1 MNYSKDK
8 NIAFNIIKKH
18 KIKILL
24 KEPKNNECF
33 ECSSLYPK
41 YISLNNGIFICKDCS
56 KIHLNFPKTI
66 SNIIKNDLNNLTLK
80 NIQYLCCGGNRK
92 LTEFINKEYPNLK
105 NLSRIYFYQTYAMDY
120 YRKYLIYLIEG
131 GIKPVKPQLDKA
143 YDLITI
149 NHLYIENLN
158 KNNINDNGVKG
169 ENVSKNNSVN
179 VSMMN
184 NNSYIKINKS
194 TTLFPKIK
202 PIIGR
207 NNENRFTRSLSRHN
221 KLNRN
226 EFNLTS
232 SNFNNNNYLNNSLNE
247 EKYNS
252 TSTDFKYRHYS
263 HFKYNYDTDENYED
277 INDIRYINENELNEQ
292 INDMSNINDLDDLE
306 IKIEKKPKEI
316 KIQNRINRRNRDDTN
331 IKVFKINHNSTSNLN
346 SNIYSRP
353 LYQTSINTFQDNF
366 NNDNKTYLNNENIFN
381 ISQINNNNLTNQI
394 KRKQI
399 YSIEDLRNYL
409 SNNNNI
415 YKSRN
420 NFPHKEK
427 YIYNLKQNLN
437 NNNLLIENLNIKNKQ
452 TKDSKQ
458 NNNNFNNINNNIIT
472 NRNLNVFYSNN
483 NNNLRDVN
491 LQRIFKKKALGNS
504 FSINEKKK
512 NLKLNY
518 SIDKSKVSN
527 SNFFITTNDE
537 ENIIKIK
544 KKIKIRNEW
553 KKKLCNKIIEKN
565 NENTFIK
572 VNKINHKLKPI
583 KKIKSINNI
592 SFEHNYL
599 NLNNNDKI
607 NLKSK
612 IIERISRVIQKEKD
626 GKKSTDKIKV
636 NKNDNKIKEKQK
648 NLNNTNFNYIGVTNI
663 QKKGKEKEKHKM
675 KNKSF
680 NDKRVQINKSS
691 NNILE
696 TQKRKLVLMKELVN
710 IPFGKRR
717 TILEIIK
724 SNNIANKSV
733 SPSAKRILEIYT
745 NQKNYPKNELNNN
758 SLSPININVRYKE
771 EKIKKCNS

>member
-277 INDIRYINENELNEQ
+277 INDIRYINENELNEH
-292 INDMSNINDLDDLE
+292 INDKSNINDLDDLE
-306 IKIEKKPKEI
+306 IKI
-316 KIQNRINRRNRDDTN
+316 
-331 IKVFKINHNSTSNLN
+331 
-346 SNIYSRP
+346 
-353 LYQTSINTFQDNF
+353 
-366 NNDNKTYLNNENIFN
+366 
-381 ISQINNNNLTNQI
+381 
-394 KRKQI
+394 
-399 YSIEDLRNYL
+399 
-409 SNNNNI
+409 
-415 YKSRN
+415 
-420 NFPHKEK
+420 
-427 YIYNLKQNLN
+427 
-437 NNNLLIENLNIKNKQ
+437 
-452 TKDSKQ
+452 
-458 NNNNFNNINNNIIT
+458 
-472 NRNLNVFYSNN
+472 
-483 NNNLRDVN
+483 
-491 LQRIFKKKALGNS
+491 
-504 FSINEKKK
+504 
-512 NLKLNY
+512 
-518 SIDKSKVSN
+518 
-527 SNFFITTNDE
+527 
-537 ENIIKIK
+537 
-544 KKIKIRNEW
+544 
-553 KKKLCNKIIEKN
+553 
-565 NENTFIK
+565 
-572 VNKINHKLKPI
+572 
-583 KKIKSINNI
+583 
-592 SFEHNYL
+592 
-599 NLNNNDKI
+599 
-607 NLKSK
+607 
-612 IIERISRVIQKEKD
+612 
-626 GKKSTDKIKV
+626 
-636 NKNDNKIKEKQK
+636 
-648 NLNNTNFNYIGVTNI
+648 
-663 QKKGKEKEKHKM
+663 
-675 KNKSF
+675 
-680 NDKRVQINKSS
+680 
-691 NNILE
+691 
-696 TQKRKLVLMKELVN
+696 
-710 IPFGKRR
+710 
-717 TILEIIK
+717 
-724 SNNIANKSV
+724 
-733 SPSAKRILEIYT
+733 
-745 NQKNYPKNELNNN
+745 
-758 SLSPININVRYKE
+758 
-771 EKIKKCNS
+771 